1 MPSSAKISFISTPFS
16 HSVTFTSTSG
26 LSDNI
31 TFIRESLN
39 ISSLVA
45 DFIGPLPRGTFQN
58 AKKALRENQANDNR
72 VEKEV
77 FQVGF
82 EQNLL
87 EEIFESVHVCSIAKD
102 VLQTD
107 VKGRNGNKLKRKLLL
122 SKVLELVDSKTT
134 QNIRIHECDLMARVV
149 LQSKDRITQN
159 QLYIIYSFIMRS
171 CPLFNIPFQ
180 SEEHFNNLYEFF
192 SNHLHKTSFL
202 KEHQL
207 WHSNDASL
215 QLIDQTKDQ
224 MELKSKISQ
233 DRQVFD
239 QNKSK
244 DYFDDNLADDKC
256 STASRSSITTHERNF
271 EINDIDSGNFLEF
284 NLRFSEIQSPPR
296 YSEFFACSAYDGFV
310 VGDLE
315 INFTPADN
323 LLSCFEED
331 KPTHPQGQNNS
342 KNKTISSQA
351 KSKKKDI
358 PGLQT
363 AGQGQLPNNQ
373 KVLEFKLFT
382 LPNFNFDPRFSVA
395 EQNNKNNH
403 PQPKS
408 KTNGRNA
415 ENSKKPKE
423 TSSSSSSNTKTK
435 NTQNQKP
442 KAKKPQ
448 DKSIKLWDMISVNG
462 KLKKN

>member
-16 HSVTFTSTSG
+16 NSVTSTSTSG

-58 AKKALRENQANDNR
+58 AKKALRGNQANDNR

-77 FQVGF
+77 FQIGF
-82 EQNLL
+82 DQNLL
-87 EEIFESVHVCSIAKD
+87 EEISESVHVCSIAKD

-192 SNHLHKTSFL
+192 SNHLHKTSLL

-224 MELKSKISQ
+224 MVTNI
-233 DRQVFD
+233 
-239 QNKSK
+239 
-244 DYFDDNLADDKC
+244 
-256 STASRSSITTHERNF
+256 
-271 EINDIDSGNFLEF
+271 
-284 NLRFSEIQSPPR
+284 
-296 YSEFFACSAYDGFV
+296 FF
-310 VGDLE
+310 
-315 INFTPADN
+315 
-323 LLSCFEED
+323 
-331 KPTHPQGQNNS
+331 
-342 KNKTISSQA
+342 
-351 KSKKKDI
+351 
-358 PGLQT
+358 
-363 AGQGQLPNNQ
+363 
-373 KVLEFKLFT
+373 
-382 LPNFNFDPRFSVA
+382 
-395 EQNNKNNH
+395 
-403 PQPKS
+403 
-408 KTNGRNA
+408 
-415 ENSKKPKE
+415 
-423 TSSSSSSNTKTK
+423 
-435 NTQNQKP
+435 
-442 KAKKPQ
+442 
-448 DKSIKLWDMISVNG
+448 
-462 KLKKN
+462 